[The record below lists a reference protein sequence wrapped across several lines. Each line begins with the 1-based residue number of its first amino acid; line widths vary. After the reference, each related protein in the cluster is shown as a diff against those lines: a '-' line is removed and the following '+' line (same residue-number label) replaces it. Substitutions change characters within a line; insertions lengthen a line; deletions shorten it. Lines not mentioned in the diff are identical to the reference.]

1 MKPASLFERYRLGSL
16 DLKNRIVMAP
26 MTRARSL
33 QPGNIPSALMAE
45 YYRQRASAG
54 LIITEAT
61 QISPQGQGI
70 LTDAR
75 HPFAGAGFRMAAHDG
90 AVHQAGGVIFLSSG
104 TLGECRTPVFTRRSA
119 RRPVSAG
126 PGRAGVGGE

>member
-1 MKPASLFERYRLGSL
+1 MNRSSLFDRYRLGQQ

-33 QPGNIPSALMAE
+33 QPGNIPSSLMAE

-61 QISPQGQGI
+61 QISPQGQGYSWTPGI
-70 LTDAR
+70 HSPQQVSGWQLTT
-75 HPFAGAGFRMAAHDG
+75 G

-104 TLGECRTPVFTRRSA
+104 TSGECRTPVFIRMVSPWPRQRWRRTRKC
-119 RRPVSAG
+119 G
-126 PGRAGVGGE
+126 W

>member
-61 QISPQGQGI
+61 QISPQGQGYSWTPGI
-70 LTDAR
+70 HSPEQVSGWQLTT
-75 HPFAGAGFRMAAHDG
+75 G

-104 TLGECRTPVFTRRSA
+104 TLGECRTPVFTRTVSPSPRQRWPRT
-119 RRPVSAG
+119 RRCG
-126 PGRAGVGGE
+126 W

>member
-1 MKPASLFERYRLGSL
+1 MQRISLFERYRLGQQA
-16 DLKNRIVMAP
+16 LKNRIVMAP

-61 QISPQGQGI
+61 QISPQGGDTHGRPASIRLSMFQ
-70 LTDAR
+70 
-75 HPFAGAGFRMAAHDG
+75 DG
-90 AVHQAGGVIFLSSG
+90 SSP
-104 TLGECRTPVFTRRSA
+104 LAPCIR
-119 RRPVSAG
+119 
-126 PGRAGVGGE
+126 RAG

>member
-1 MKPASLFERYRLGSL
+1 
-16 DLKNRIVMAP
+16 MAP

-61 QISPQGQGI
+61 QISPQGQGYSWTPGI
-70 LTDAR
+70 HSPSR
-75 HPFAGAGFRMAAHDG
+75 FQDG
-90 AVHQAGGVIFLSSG
+90 SS
-104 TLGECRTPVFTRRSA
+104 RRA
-119 RRPVSAG
+119 PCIR
-126 PGRAGVGGE
+126 RAG

>member
-1 MKPASLFERYRLGSL
+1 MQRISLFERYRLCQQ

-61 QISPQGQGI
+61 QISPQGQGYSWTPGI
-70 LTDAR
+70 
-75 HPFAGAGFRMAAHDG
+75 HSPEQVQDG
-90 AVHQAGGVIFLSSG
+90 SSP
-104 TLGECRTPVFTRRSA
+104 LAPCIR
-119 RRPVSAG
+119 
-126 PGRAGVGGE
+126 RAG